1 MATTFS
7 SNIGSSSKGGFSA
20 YAVTTDD
27 FVVAFFADMVTGEV
41 TNAADGEEV
50 YATTLT
56 ANQLAALSTNLKG
69 LLAAAVASG
78 ADPTD
83 NPLAYLRKLV
93 GFVALDDGQT
103 LTYDTSNIDG
113 DVYEFY
119 VEMTNQ
125 PGTVLMYIPNS
136 AAAGL
141 YTGSGSDEASAP
153 PPVIPTT
160 QRADAVANVPGLPL
174 AGAVCMAVP
183 NAVGAPTLEIPGITI
198 DLLAAKE
205 NGSNFGVTA
214 VLQDGYAPGQLAGIL
229 IEGNGIVT
237 ARYSNGQSKPAG
249 QIELA
254 NFRSVQGLQ
263 PLGGNAWARTF
274 GSGDPV
280 LGVPGQGNFG
290 SLQSGAL
297 EDSNTDITLELVN
310 MITAQRVY
318 QANAQTI
325 RTQDQVLQTI
335 VNLR

>member
-50 YATTLT
+50 YATTLS

-119 VEMTNQ
+119 VELTNQ

-183 NAVGAPTLEIPGITI
+183 NAVGAPTIT
-198 DLLAAKE
+198 L
-205 NGSNFGVTA
+205 SNT
-214 VLQDGYAPGQLAGIL
+214 LSSGYAQTDATAQADFIVEKINMSAADPGAG
-229 IEGNGIVT
+229 
-237 ARYSNGQSKPAG
+237 AG
-249 QIELA
+249 TLLFNVRFA
-254 NFRSVQGLQ
+254 ASG
-263 PLGGNAWARTF
+263 LGGNQQATIANVA
-274 GSGDPV
+274 GD
-280 LGVPGQGNFG
+280 LTVPGGWLYRVVNP
-290 SLQSGAL
+290 SPADATLADIAL
-297 EDSNTDITLELVN
+297 
-310 MITAQRVY
+310 
-318 QANAQTI
+318 TI
-325 RTQDQVLQTI
+325 AGTVALP
-335 VNLR
+335 